1 MLIVPILNLPEW
13 KSQLLINYLVWE
25 SPSSLDSGPTS
36 DLPQI

>member
-13 KSQLLINYLVWE
+13 ESQLLINYLVWK
-25 SPSSLDSGPTS
+25 SSFSLDSGPTS